1 MLELTGQTTGGG
13 WGRYAEITMLIAHQT
28 ATRPVGL
35 FVLVAAFVFGCGG
48 PDGTPAVAVTG
59 GTSSTAAQGLRGAH
73 VHVLG
78 LWSGP
83 EFDSFETVKS
93 AWEEET
99 GAIVDWEATDDLPGA
114 LADHKR
120 AGDLPDIAI
129 LPNLALMEQLA
140 EDGELIPLDAVLDM
154 KAVTKDYTPAWTAL
168 GSHKGKLYGIFYK
181 VTNKA
186 AVWYNPKAFAA
197 AGYDVP
203 ATWTE
208 LITLADKMV
217 ADGHSA
223 FSVVGPR
230 GPANGWALT
239 DWISEIVLSACGPDI
254 YDKWIAADIP
264 WNQACIKESFDTFA
278 RIVSTDGYV
287 LGGSERIVATADD
300 VGADP
305 LYTEPPTAYLY
316 PFASFAQAF
325 IAASHPDLEPGTD
338 YDVFRF
344 PTIDPKYQGAVT
356 IGADVP
362 VMVSDSP
369 AARSFM
375 TYLASARAQET
386 WIKLGGFTSVNRS
399 VPVDTYVDP
408 VARKLAE
415 ALTTSEVSRFSA
427 GDMMPASLQ
436 RAWWAAMLE
445 LVKDPAKV
453 DSILDELTA
462 AAKTAR

>member
-1 MLELTGQTTGGG
+1 MTVV
-13 WGRYAEITMLIAHQT
+13 
-28 ATRPVGL
+28 RPSAARIVGL
-35 FVLVAAFVFGCGG
+35 FVLVPTLVFGCAG
-48 PDGTPAVAVTG
+48 PDGTPVQTVTAG
-59 GTSSTAAQGLRGAH
+59 PSSTASQGLGGEH
-73 VHVLG
+73 VRILG

-93 AWEEET
+93 TWEKET
-99 GAIVDWEATDDLPGA
+99 GAIVDWEATDDLPGT
-114 LADHKR
+114 LTDR
-120 AGDLPDIAI
+120 SQAGDPPDIAI

-140 EDGELIPLDAVLDM
+140 EDGDLIPLDSVLDM
-154 KAVTKDYTPAWTAL
+154 QKIAKDYAPAWIDL

-186 AVWYNPKAFAA
+186 AIWYNPKAFTA

-208 LITLADKMV
+208 MITLADRMV
-217 ADGHSA
+217 ADGHSP
-223 FSVVGPR
+223 FSVVAAN

-239 DWISEIVLSACGPDI
+239 DWISEIVLNTCGPEL

-264 WNQACIKESFDTFA
+264 WNQACIKQSFDTFA
-278 RIVSTDGYV
+278 KIVATDGYV
-287 LGGSERIVATADD
+287 LGGSQRIVATGDD

-305 LYTEPPTAYLY
+305 LYTDPPTAYLY
-316 PFASFAQAF
+316 YFASFAQAF

-344 PTIDPKYQGAVT
+344 PTIDSTYQGAVT

-375 TYLASARAQET
+375 MYLASARAQET

-408 VARKLAE
+408 VARALGE
-415 ALTTSEVSRFSA
+415 ELTTAEVSRFSA

-436 RAWWAAMLE
+436 RAWWAAMLD
-445 LVKDPAKV
+445 LVKDPGKV

-462 AAKTAR
+462 AAKAAR